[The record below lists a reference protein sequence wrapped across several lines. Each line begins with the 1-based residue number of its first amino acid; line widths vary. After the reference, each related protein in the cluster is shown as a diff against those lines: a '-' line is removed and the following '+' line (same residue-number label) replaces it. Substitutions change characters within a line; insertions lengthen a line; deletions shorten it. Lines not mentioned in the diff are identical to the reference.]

1 MKQFAVRTGLT
12 LTALAAW
19 LAIPAALG
27 AESNRS
33 DDSDVPSL
41 SFRLEVEHPSAV
53 PPGPWRGR
61 TLAFAQPDFDK
72 AAGPTIP
79 TFTRKITARGRL
91 FSYTMVGSDPFVK
104 RAKKVVIPVLIVPVR
119 FEYDDGTVFDPTV
132 ADTECLEGRS
142 VLSLALESPVF
153 QDADYGDGNRQYVEQ
168 FRRHEFWTQTGA
180 PGALN
185 PAYSVR
191 VSTKVLPKIT
201 VQVPGPP
208 TTATHCGRMGILD
221 LFDWLGF
228 AQTKVLPQLR
238 RQGVNAK
245 TFPLFL
251 FSNVGLVTGPQD
263 SCCILGFHTAFKSAG
278 TQTYGVAAYMGNGMF
293 PRLPDVSVLSH
304 EVAEWYDDPFVN
316 NETPPWGHTGQVAD
330 CQNNLENGDPLTG
343 RLHQVEMPNGFAYHP
358 QELAFFSWF
367 FDQVP
372 SLGINGWYSNYGRFL
387 EPAEPCQ

>member
-1 MKQFAVRTGLT
+1 MNRFALRAGWAVTV
-12 LTALAAW
+12 LAAG
-19 LAIPAALG
+19 LACPAAVV
-27 AESNRS
+27 AESNLG
-33 DDSDVPSL
+33 DDPAAPSL
-41 SFRLEVEHPSAV
+41 TFRLEVERPYAA

-61 TLAFAQPDFDK
+61 TVALAQPASDK
-72 AAGPTIP
+72 AGGATIP
-79 TFTRKITARGRL
+79 TFTRKVEARGRL
-91 FSYTMVGSDPFVK
+91 YTYTMVGSDPFVK
-104 RAKKVVIPVLIVPVR
+104 RAKKVVVPVLIIPVR
-119 FEYDDGTVFDPTV
+119 FEYDDGTVFDPTLP
-132 ADTECLEGRS
+132 DTECLDGRS
-142 VLSLALESPVF
+142 VLSLVQESPVF
-153 QDADYGDGNRQYVEQ
+153 QDADYGDGSRQYVEQ
-168 FRRHEFWTQTGA
+168 FRRWEFWSQTGA

-185 PAYSVR
+185 PGYSVR
-191 VSTKVLPKIT
+191 VSTKVLPTVT

-221 LFDWLGF
+221 IFDWLSF

-263 SCCILGFHTAFKSAG
+263 SCCILGFHTAFSSAG
-278 TQTYGVAAYMGNGMF
+278 IQTYGVAAFMGNGMF
-293 PRLPDVSVLSH
+293 RSLPDVSVLAH
-304 EVAEWYDDPFVN
+304 EVAEWYDDPLIN
-316 NETPPWGHTGQVAD
+316 NATPPWGHTGQVSD

-367 FDQVP
+367 FNQVP

-387 EPAEPCQ
+387 EPAELCQ